1 MENKLIIEIN
11 QIRSNMGLPII
22 IEDTNILLESP
33 TSTLGTILTSILRS
47 SRSVIRTEFSAA
59 EKALLKKVIKGE
71 ITDSSDEVIKL
82 EFSNLMKTPKGVKA
96 IKELRD
102 AVTIAKNNGKINQA
116 DEIVFNNI
124 IKDMEKTSTTW
135 AKTTKVLDKTFAKL
149 GGLTAKDVQ
158 WLEKVHGKNWTKPF
172 YSFFNSVTGMFKS
185 EEKLLTETLELI
197 KQISLDKGSVNIAN
211 YRKQISLNFEKLT
224 KMRIDNFSRIN
235 DWITTN
241 VPRDVRLRLDKEN
254 LNGYG
259 KAKKLATGDF
269 KVAFDKEYG
278 SFKERIDR
286 FWSQFW
292 AVTIPTKGRISE
304 RWGSKSK
311 LYNDLR
317 KLRSMNQSEF
327 TKTNLKELKADFWLG
342 STLTPAV
349 WRKYISGAG
358 LVSAAWKYLTEYAVI
373 YFKIN
378 TAIATLE
385 LLIDAGAKG
394 IEDWEFFKN
403 YKWVHDLSMNF
414 NKNYA
419 KAKGLG
425 SIEEFEEYKKN
436 HDNLKLEGGELAL
449 LWVYYLKD
457 QFYTLESAIPGM
469 WDNALKGLYDFVIW
483 YTDPNTKI
491 DNEESKK
498 RIEDA
503 NKDIEEAKKRLRDK
517 EKEVTDSIQNIPLP
531 VPDGNK
537 PVSPVTPEEIDN
549 LGL

>member
-59 EKALLKKVIKGE
+59 EKVLLKKVIKGE

-457 QFYTLESAIPGM
+457 QFYTLESFIPGM
-469 WDNALKGLYDFVIW
+469 WDNSLKGLYDFVIW